1 MSSYFIAKSLTDLSA
16 QSTEFIEGM
25 IAHEKT
31 IGVTQNTA
39 AAIAADLA
47 AAKAADDAFEA
58 LKEGRSST
66 LQPAFRKAD
75 AEGLQFIVRA
85 KKVLTVHLGE
95 RWTEQWAE
103 AGFADQSI
111 RIPQSITGRENVLKL
126 LASYFKARS
135 SQESTDLKV
144 SAERAATLHAALVA
158 ARTAV
163 ENHPTRQKNARI
175 ARDEAKSALRKRLR
189 AAIAELDMRL
199 TGDSPVW
206 AAFGLVPPT
215 VKNRRR
221 SKKEAA
227 TTSAPATATRPTA
240 SNGSAANGEGV
251 ALAK

>member
-1 MSSYFIAKSLTDLSA
+1 MSSYFVAKSLTDLSA

-25 IAHEKT
+25 TAHEKT

-47 AAKAADDAFEA
+47 AAKVANDAFEA
-58 LKEGRSST
+58 IKAGRSAT

-75 AEGLQFIVRA
+75 AEGEQFIVRA

-111 RIPQSITGRENVLKL
+111 RIPQSIRGRENVLKL
-126 LASYFKARS
+126 LASYFKAHA

-144 SAERAATLHAALVA
+144 SAKRAATLHIALVA

-163 ENHPTRQKNARI
+163 ETHPARQKNARI
-175 ARDEAKSALRKRLR
+175 ARDEANTALRKRLR
-189 AAIAELDMRL
+189 SAIAELDMRL

-206 AAFGLVPPT
+206 ASFGLVPPA

-221 SKKEAA
+221 SRKE
-227 TTSAPATATRPTA
+227 TAPASTPAASARPAT